1 MVDKQKLV
9 ILPTGLS
16 VNTNDNVA
24 MNLDPSGVKFT
35 KPVSL
40 DSIADVSHGV
50 KFNDGDFDYDPVS
63 RTLTVTNL
71 VVRGAITINGL
82 SDTTTKTTSTVK
94 KRTVSFSE

>member
-1 MVDKQKLV
+1 MGDKQKLV

-50 KFNDGDFDYDPVS
+50 KFNDGDFDYDPDS

-71 VVRGAITINGL
+71 VIRGALTLNGL
-82 SDTTTKTTSTVK
+82 TDTTTKSSSSIK
-94 KRTVSFSE
+94 KKICFI